1 MNEKSITVIG
11 DFIDMKH
18 SVIYDFSSTVRLRA
32 KLINKERLWE
42 SKDRSAEFMGA
53 IWGLFLDQEKEH
65 RIKTVLHAVCVELIE
80 NSLKYGIEGD
90 DYIITVNL
98 CLKDDELQV
107 YTENK
112 TEPSHIPGLETAARM
127 ALDTENIMILFKQKM
142 KEAKAAKKL
151 GQTRSQLGFIRIMMQ
166 DVKLAWQIKT
176 GTETVVTTLARIPLT
191 KKDR

>member
-42 SKDRSAEFMGA
+42 SKDRSAEFMGD